1 MTAPRVL
8 AMVLAGGEGGRLEL
22 LTDVRAKPAVPFA
35 GTHRLIDVVLSNC
48 RRAGIDDVWV
58 LEQYNPVSLA
68 DHLANG
74 RPWDL
79 DRTHGGLLLLH
90 PRLGGERAGWHTGTA
105 DALWRNADVVRKH
118 APDAL
123 VLLSADAVYRLDYEE
138 VVRGHLESGKVLT
151 AVTTEVDPA
160 DASRYGVVQVD
171 GSGAITDYAYKP
183 DEPKGN
189 LVTNEVFVLEPTR
202 ALEVLERLGA
212 ETDDL
217 EDLGNGLLPALVEA
231 GEARE
236 HRFDGYW
243 RDLGKVDAY
252 WEAHQDLVADD
263 PPFPLE
269 QDGWHIHTRPGG
281 HGPARIRTGAT
292 IGRSLLSPGC
302 DVAGTVERSVLSPG
316 VVVEAG
322 AVVRD
327 AVLLHD
333 VVVRGG
339 AVVERAVVDAGTEIT
354 SGVHVGGDGDVAL
367 VGGAQCLTTDVPAGG
382 RFPEPD
388 ED

>member
-1 MTAPRVL
+1 MTSPRVL
-8 AMVLAGGEGGRLEL
+8 AMILAGGEGGRLEL
-22 LTDVRAKPAVPFA
+22 LTEHRAKPAVPFA
-35 GTHRLIDVVLSNC
+35 GDHRLIDVVLSNC

-68 DHLANG
+68 QHLANG

-90 PRLGGERAGWHTGTA
+90 PRLGDEREGWHQGTA
-105 DALWRNADVVRKH
+105 DALWRNADLVRRH

-138 VVRGHLESGKVLT
+138 VVRGHLDSGLAMT
-151 AVTTEVDPA
+151 AVTTEVAPG
-160 DASRYGVVQVD
+160 DAGRYGVVQVD
-171 GSGAITDYAYKP
+171 GRGLVTGYAYKP
-183 DEPKGN
+183 DEPAGN
-189 LVTNEVFVLEPTR
+189 LVTNEVFVLDPEPVL
-202 ALEVLERLGA
+202 AVLERLAKEA
-212 ETDDL
+212 EDDDL
-217 EDLGNGLLPALVEA
+217 EDLGHGLIPALVED
-231 GEARE
+231 GQVRE

-252 WEAHQDLVADD
+252 WAAHQDLVAAE

-269 QDGWHIHTRPGG
+269 QEGWSIHTRPAG
-281 HGPARIRTGAT
+281 HGPARVRSGAAVADA
-292 IGRSLLSPGC
+292 LLSPGS

-327 AVLLHD
+327 CVLLHD
-333 VVVRGG
+333 VVVRRG
-339 AVVERAVVDAGTEIT
+339 AVVERAVVDSGTEVAA
-354 SGVHVGGDGDVAL
+354 GVRVGGGTGVAL
-367 VGGAQCLTTDVPAGG
+367 VGGNRCLEQDVPPGG
-382 RFPEPD
+382 RFPED
-388 ED
+388 D